1 MRIGIIAPE
10 FPPAVGGVETYAYEF
25 SAELARRG
33 HDVFVFTRAD
43 TEYKNE
49 TPGIKV
55 FPVLRQRYGPDRQL
69 TEVYAMDVWHIMN
82 AGYAWLALETQ
93 PVIVSVHGN
102 DFISP
107 YHLPMRPNLPRVP
120 GLWRVQP
127 LFDNLLSWVWRKVA
141 LRFMRRGLSHARQ
154 VLANSEY
161 TKSLLVRCVPAC
173 SAKTS
178 VGLVGVGDDFLRMQH
193 RACRSDRTNRL
204 VTVCRLGES
213 RKNVDKVLQALA
225 QLKRYP
231 FQYTVVGDGTLRLG
245 LEALCRQLGI
255 EDRVIFTGFIPK
267 AEIPCLLASS
277 DLFIMVS
284 SVLSDSVEGF
294 GIAYLEANACGTPV
308 LAARSGGAEEAVDEG
323 KSGYFV
329 DETNVSDLSIALER
343 FLKGEVTFKS
353 EDCKAF
359 AGRFTWGRVVDRAI
373 KHYTSQA
380 DPHTSTFS
388 YR

>member
-10 FPPAVGGVETYAYEF
+10 FPPDVGGVETYAYEF

-43 TEYKNE
+43 TDRKNE

-55 FPVLRQRYGPDRQL
+55 FPVLRQRYGQDRQL
-69 TEVYAMDVWHIMN
+69 TKRYSMDVWHIMN

-127 LFDNLLSWVWRKVA
+127 LFDDLHSWVWRKVA
-141 LRFMRRGLSHARQ
+141 RRFMRRGLSRARQ
-154 VLANSEY
+154 IIANSEY
-161 TKSLLVRCVPAC
+161 TKSLLVRCVPEC
-173 SAKTS
+173 SAKTT
-178 VGLVGVGDDFLRMQH
+178 VGFVGVGDDFLRTQH
-193 RACRSDRTNRL
+193 RGCGSDSTNRL
-204 VTVCRLGES
+204 VTVCRLGEP

-225 QLKRYP
+225 QLTRYP
-231 FQYTVVGDGTLRLG
+231 FQYTVVGDGSLRRG

-284 SVLSDSVEGF
+284 GVLSDSVEGF

-329 DETNVSDLSIALER
+329 DATNVSDITIALER
-343 FLKGEVTFKS
+343 FLKGDVTFKS

-359 AGRFTWGRVVDRAI
+359 ASRFTWERVVDQAI
-373 KHYTSQA
+373 KHYTSDA
-380 DPHTSTFS
+380 DRHASTVS
-388 YR
+388 YP